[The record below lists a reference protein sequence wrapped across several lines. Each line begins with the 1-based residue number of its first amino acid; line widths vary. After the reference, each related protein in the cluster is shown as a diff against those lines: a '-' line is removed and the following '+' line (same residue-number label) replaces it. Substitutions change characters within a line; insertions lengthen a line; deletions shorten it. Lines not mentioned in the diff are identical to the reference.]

1 MVKTDKNGSGKG
13 KDKMAASSISPVSKA
28 KAAKANSYGFER
40 RPARLEPG
48 PDFRP
53 QKHRLGVTAFDQQNI
68 HRRKGTNSVTTAAL
82 QTGEMVID
90 MHNARDS
97 PVDCPYTDLLRRGHQ
112 QDVMELRTSTGLDLC
127 FNKRTPDDRNTHIV
141 QHGVYD
147 SGKSWTRN
155 WPMFIKNFNDVE
167 QNTLANRQIAGRH
180 AASFFERYSMD
191 KDVSGYSYVLLC
203 QHIGDSTPIDND
215 LKAGDLFTTD
225 DTIEIIKHVCS
236 DRTNEEI
243 ADNEALLVG
252 YFGEEGL
259 PYARS
264 MLNPKKH
271 QLPRDTN
278 RPSSPTMSS
287 FAAAFN
293 PSPVK
298 DL

>member
-1 MVKTDKNGSGKG
+1 V
-13 KDKMAASSISPVSKA
+13 
-28 KAAKANSYGFER
+28 
-40 RPARLEPG
+40 
-48 PDFRP
+48 
-53 QKHRLGVTAFDQQNI
+53 
-68 HRRKGTNSVTTAAL
+68 
-82 QTGEMVID
+82 
-90 MHNARDS
+90 
-97 PVDCPYTDLLRRGHQ
+97 
-112 QDVMELRTSTGLDLC
+112 
-127 FNKRTPDDRNTHIV
+127 
-141 QHGVYD
+141 
-147 SGKSWTRN
+147 
-155 WPMFIKNFNDVE
+155 
-167 QNTLANRQIAGRH
+167 
-180 AASFFERYSMD
+180 FERYSMD

-225 DTIEIIKHVCS
+225 DTIEIIKHVYS
-236 DRTNEEI
+236 DRTDEEI

-264 MLNPKKH
+264 MLNPKKY